1 MTRDEFI
8 KALSDLNISFT
19 DQTLAKLETY
29 YNLLVEENQKY
40 NLTAITTKESAYLK
54 HFYDSLTISKIIDL
68 DTQKI
73 CDIGSGAGFPGLV
86 LKIFYP
92 DLDLTLIEA
101 NSKKCFFLNL
111 VIQKLNLTKIKVI
124 NERAEIYSKTNRE
137 IYDIVTA
144 RAVAPLA
151 HLLDY
156 SIPAV
161 KVNGYFIAMKGNVTE
176 ELENIS
182 NYYSCLNIQLID
194 QINFNL
200 PQENS
205 NRTLLKFQKLSPTPS
220 KYPRKYSEIK
230 KKNLK

>member
-19 DQTLAKLETY
+19 DQTLYKLETY

-151 HLLDY
+151 HLLEY

>member
-151 HLLDY
+151 HLLEY

-205 NRTLLKFQKLSPTPS
+205 NRTLLKFQKLLLLLQNILVNTV
-220 KYPRKYSEIK
+220 K
-230 KKNLK
+230 

>member
-151 HLLDY
+151 HLLEY

-161 KVNGYFIAMKGNVTE
+161 KVNGYFIAMKGNVNE

>member
-8 KALSDLNISFT
+8 KALSDLNIYFT

-151 HLLDY
+151 HLLEY

>member
-151 HLLDY
+151 HLLEY

>member
-151 HLLDY
+151 HLLEY

-182 NYYSCLNIQLID
+182 NYYYDEDRRIFSIYLED
-194 QINFNL
+194 R
-200 PQENS
+200 S
-205 NRTLLKFQKLSPTPS
+205 
-220 KYPRKYSEIK
+220 
-230 KKNLK
+230 